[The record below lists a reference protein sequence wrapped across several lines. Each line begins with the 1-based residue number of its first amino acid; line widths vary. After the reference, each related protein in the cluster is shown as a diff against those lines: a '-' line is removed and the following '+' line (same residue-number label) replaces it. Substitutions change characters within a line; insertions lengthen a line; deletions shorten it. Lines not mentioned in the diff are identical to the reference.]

1 MTGPFAPTDPLA
13 HNRVVEEV
21 VVDCVACAE
30 PFALEVDT
38 EAEEQSH
45 FVSCPTCNQA
55 LEVFARC
62 RPGEVLSI
70 SVSRD

>member
-1 MTGPFAPTDPLA
+1 M
-13 HNRVVEEV
+13 EEIA
-21 VVDCVACAE
+21 VDCVTCAE
-30 PFALEVDT
+30 PFALDVDT

-45 FVSCPTCNQA
+45 FVECPSCHQA

-70 SVSRD
+70 SVSVD

>member
-1 MTGPFAPTDPLA
+1 MD
-13 HNRVVEEV
+13 VVEEI
-21 VVDCVACAE
+21 VVDCVSCAE

-38 EAEEQSH
+38 AAEEQSH
-45 FVSCPTCNQA
+45 FVSCPSCNQK

-62 RPGEVLSI
+62 RPGEVLSV